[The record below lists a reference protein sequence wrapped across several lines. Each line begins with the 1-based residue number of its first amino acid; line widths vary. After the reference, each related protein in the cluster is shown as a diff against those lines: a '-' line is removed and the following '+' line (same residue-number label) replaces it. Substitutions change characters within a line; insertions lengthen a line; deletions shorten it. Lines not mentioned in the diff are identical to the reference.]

1 MPNALQIFSKEGID
15 SEMGKTITQLDSIKE
30 ELSDAMESAK
40 SAQQRLEKAQSALD
54 KVGLSGVLDGGIAEL
69 ENHINEG
76 ESFRSELMERIKE
89 ADDISKRLDMIWSSE
104 NHEQTIR
111 FRDQVAA
118 GLGILG
124 IMASTV
130 FLADGNVERYD
141 DAWWRVMRQT
151 GCGNGFSQR

>member
-89 ADDISKRLDMIWSSE
+89 ADDISKRLDMI
-104 NHEQTIR
+104 
-111 FRDQVAA
+111 
-118 GLGILG
+118 
-124 IMASTV
+124 
-130 FLADGNVERYD
+130 
-141 DAWWRVMRQT
+141 
-151 GCGNGFSQR
+151 